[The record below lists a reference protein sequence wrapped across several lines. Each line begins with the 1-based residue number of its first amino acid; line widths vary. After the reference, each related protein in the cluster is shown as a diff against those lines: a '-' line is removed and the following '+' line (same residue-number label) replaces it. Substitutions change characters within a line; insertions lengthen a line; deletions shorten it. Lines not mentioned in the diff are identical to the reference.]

1 MTKETVSGSNGT
13 TKGLFSQWNSG
24 SQERIKPNCLYHV
37 QECMWTIKVSIRYQ
51 ASSSAHQSEEISL

>member
-1 MTKETVSGSNGT
+1 MGQLRDSE
-13 TKGLFSQWNSG
+13 WNSG
-24 SQERIKPNCLYHV
+24 SQERIIPKCLYHV